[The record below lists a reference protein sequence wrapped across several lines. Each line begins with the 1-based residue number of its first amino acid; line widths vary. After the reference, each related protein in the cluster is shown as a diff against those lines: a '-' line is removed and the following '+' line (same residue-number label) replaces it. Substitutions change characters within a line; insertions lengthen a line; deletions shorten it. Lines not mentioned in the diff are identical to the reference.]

1 MTSVLGVAG
10 AVALFVLFGLMRRG
24 REPEACGG
32 SCGSCQSADHCD
44 LSRSGA
50 SDVPK

>member
-1 MTSVLGVAG
+1 MTTVLSIGG
-10 AVALFVLFGLMRRG
+10 AAVLFVLFGLLRRG

-32 SCGSCQSADHCD
+32 SCGSCHAGHCD

-50 SDVPK
+50 SDASS

>member
-1 MTSVLGVAG
+1 MTTVLSISG
-10 AVALFVLFGLMRRG
+10 AAVLFVLFGLMRRG

-32 SCGSCQSADHCD
+32 SCGSCDAGHCD

-50 SDVPK
+50 SDASS